1 MEDNIRSEE
10 ENQETHDKSVE
21 TQADEVYELI
31 REKIKEAFDKS
42 EETYDTLS
50 EKTGIA
56 APSLG
61 KYMRGVGFFP
71 TQKLIRVALLLEV
84 DIFGMTKKQE
94 PEESLPDTLTQENVV
109 DFLLGLGKDN
119 KDIKSEVSDIK
130 MMLTHIMERLDKGK

>member
-10 ENQETHDKSVE
+10 GNQEAHDKSVE
-21 TQADEVYELI
+21 TQADQVYELI

-42 EETYDTLS
+42 EETYETLS

-84 DIFGMTKKQE
+84 DIFGMTKKQKT
-94 PEESLPDTLTQENVV
+94 EESLPDTLTQDNVV

-119 KDIKSEVSDIK
+119 KDIKNEVSDIK
-130 MMLTHIMERLDKGK
+130 GLLADIIARLDKNK